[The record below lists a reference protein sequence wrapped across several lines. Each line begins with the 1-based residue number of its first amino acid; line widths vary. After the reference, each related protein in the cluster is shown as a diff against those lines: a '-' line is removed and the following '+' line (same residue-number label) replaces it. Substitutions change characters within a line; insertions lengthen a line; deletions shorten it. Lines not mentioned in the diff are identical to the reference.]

1 MSKFNVIM
9 ISVKVDKHWGGLQI
23 EPYASKNIYPLLP
36 LLKQEFPHWSSK
48 QIKSYVELVAS
59 KKQDVTGLLVARNEA
74 NYYVGLI
81 VYTIQQM
88 DSKRVGEPKNNNGK
102 DKKEKSL
109 DVLVVE
115 NLIASSP
122 ILQKQVF
129 MALVDAVVEI
139 AESNSCDF
147 LELPKFDNESYD
159 LIKDKYQGQI
169 SKSEGFRT
177 YLKLSK
183 SLTAHMEL

>member
-1 MSKFNVIM
+1 M
-9 ISVKVDKHWGGLQI
+9 ISDKVNKYWGGLQI
-23 EPYASKNIYPLLP
+23 ELYKDKNFYPLLP
-36 LLKQEFPHWSSK
+36 LLKQEFPNWSTK
-48 QIKSYVELVAS
+48 QIKSYVNLMSS
-59 KKQDVTGLLVARNEA
+59 KKQDVIGILVARNEA
-74 NYYVGLI
+74 HYYVGLI
-81 VYTIQQM
+81 VDTIQQM
-88 DSKRVGEPKNNNGK
+88 DSKRVDKPKNNNGK
-102 DKKEKSL
+102 DKKEKTH

-177 YLKLSK
+177 YLILSK

>member
-1 MSKFNVIM
+1 M
-9 ISVKVDKHWGGLQI
+9 ISANLFKHWGGLDI
-23 EPYASKNIYPLLP
+23 GSYESNNIYPLLP
-36 LLKQEFPHWSSK
+36 LLKQEFPDWSSK

-81 VYTIQQM
+81 VFTIQQM
-88 DSKRVGEPKNNNGK
+88 SSEHVNKSKVINIK
-102 DKKEKSL
+102 DKEKKPL
-109 DVLVVE
+109 NVLVIE
-115 NLIASSP
+115 NIIISSP

-129 MALVDAVVEI
+129 MALVDAVIDI
-139 AESNSCDF
+139 AENNSYDF
-147 LELPKFDNESYD
+147 VELPKLDNESYD
-159 LIKDKYQGQI
+159 LIKDKYQSQI
-169 SKSEGFRT
+169 MGFEGLRT

>member
-1 MSKFNVIM
+1 M
-9 ISVKVDKHWGGLQI
+9 
-23 EPYASKNIYPLLP
+23 
-36 LLKQEFPHWSSK
+36 
-48 QIKSYVELVAS
+48 
-59 KKQDVTGLLVARNEA
+59 
-74 NYYVGLI
+74 GLI

-88 DSKRVGEPKNNNGK
+88 DSIRAEKSKDYNRN

-109 DVLVVE
+109 DVLVIE

-147 LELPKFDNESYD
+147 LELPKFDNKSYD

>member
-1 MSKFNVIM
+1 
-9 ISVKVDKHWGGLQI
+9 
-23 EPYASKNIYPLLP
+23 
-36 LLKQEFPHWSSK
+36 
-48 QIKSYVELVAS
+48 
-59 KKQDVTGLLVARNEA
+59 VARNEA
-74 NYYVGLI
+74 HYYVGLI

-88 DSKRVGEPKNNNGK
+88 DSKLVGEHKNNNGK
-102 DKKEKSL
+102 DKKEKYL

-122 ILQKQVF
+122 FLQKQVF
-129 MALVDAVVEI
+129 MALVDAVVNI

-147 LELPKFDNESYD
+147 LELPKFDNGSYD

-169 SKSEGFRT
+169 SESENFRT

-183 SLTAHMEL
+183 SLKSYT

>member
-1 MSKFNVIM
+1 M
-9 ISVKVDKHWGGLQI
+9 ISVKVNKHWGGLQI
-23 EPYASKNIYPLLP
+23 GPYESNNIYPLLP
-36 LLKQEFPHWSSK
+36 LLKQEFPDWSSK
-48 QIKSYVELVAS
+48 QIKSYVELITS

-74 NYYVGLI
+74 YYYVGLI

-88 DSKRVGEPKNNNGK
+88 NSQQMNSKRADKPKDNDEK
-102 DKKEKSL
+102 DKEEKFL
-109 DVLVVE
+109 NVLVIE

-129 MALVDAVVEI
+129 MALVDAVVDI

-159 LIKDKYQGQI
+159 LIKEAYQSQI
-169 SKSEGFRT
+169 TESEGFRT

-183 SLTAHMEL
+183 T